1 MSWKLRF
8 PARDFFDIVIITTII
23 IISSSI
29 VIIIVV
35 VIVIVILSL
44 FICHVQSV
52 NFRMAHLVGA
62 SVLAAHS
69 IVLVGFGRMEIEDK
83 HQVPTLAHHHLI
95 ILILHRMLY
104 CQACEERKEK
114 KSFSAII
121 TGAS

>member
-8 PARDFFDIVIITTII
+8 PARDFFDIVIITATII

-35 VIVIVILSL
+35 VIVILSL